1 MSIHD
6 LDKPIL
12 QLTKDE
18 FQYTQTPI
26 GGPTYKHNLKKRGRP
41 TVETNQKKKPNDRI
55 KCEICGKE
63 YFRSGS
69 TKHKRTEFHQAHV
82 KINKKLLDLLID

>member
-1 MSIHD
+1 MSIHN
-6 LDKPIL
+6 LRKPITE
-12 QLTKDE
+12 LTKDE

-26 GGPTYKHNLKKRGRP
+26 GGPTYKHNLKRGRP
-41 TVETNQKKKPNDRI
+41 IPENGKAKPTDRI

-69 TKHKRTEFHQAHV
+69 TKHKRTEYHRAMERV
-82 KINKKLLDLLID
+82 NKKLLDLLVD